1 MRKLIPVSALLVWL
15 LVSCGW
21 TDSPGNVSQGNT
33 INRLEAMSDPAGFER
48 IGIDLLN
55 DGEFA
60 PRYEGGYE
68 VTWVA
73 NGESPESVMESF
85 LPVLG
90 DVGYVTLEI
99 DETSCTADE
108 LRLFLIFE
116 VNFSSSSSLTYDI
129 GSDVVRFRSNWDRS
143 SRLSDDVLGEVPV
156 CS

>member
-1 MRKLIPVSALLVWL
+1 
-15 LVSCGW
+15 
-21 TDSPGNVSQGNT
+21 
-33 INRLEAMSDPAGFER
+33 MSDPAGFER

-116 VNFSSSSSLTYDI
+116 VNFSSSSSLTYDM